1 MAGGARRPRMSAARR
16 GFEMFLQA
24 IADPAHE
31 EHGHLLDWNDGPF
44 DPEDIECDAITIQMS
59 RLANM
64 RRPKT

>member
-1 MAGGARRPRMSAARR
+1 MTPIGELGIFTYRVSKTLRSQLAEIG
-16 GFEMFLQA
+16 L
-24 IADPAHE
+24 
-31 EHGHLLDWNDGPF
+31 